1 MAWLLDTQVICE
13 WRKGDRAHP
22 RVRAWFAAASD
33 AELYTSVLVLG
44 EIRRGVDL
52 TGRRDP
58 AAAQALGQWLRQ
70 LQLHFA
76 SRILPVNLEIAE
88 IWGRMGP
95 TPLVPAVDALL
106 AATALHHGLTLAT
119 RNISN
124 VARCGAVAVDPFA

>member
-13 WRKGDRAHP
+13 WRKGDRANA
-22 RVRAWFAAASD
+22 RVQAWFGMAVD
-33 AELYTSVLVLG
+33 AELYTSVLVVG
-44 EIRRGVDL
+44 EIRRGIEQ

-70 LQLHFA
+70 LEIHF
-76 SRILPVNLEIAE
+76 STRILPVTLEISE
-88 IWGRMGP
+88 RWGRMA

-106 AATALHHGLTLAT
+106 AATAVQHGLTLVT

>member
-1 MAWLLDTQVICE
+1 MAWLLDTQVVCE

-22 RVRAWFAAASD
+22 RVQAWFAQTSD
-33 AELYTSVLVLG
+33 AELYTSVLVVG
-44 EIRRGVDL
+44 EIRRGVEL
-52 TGRRDP
+52 TSRRDP

-76 SRILPVNLEIAE
+76 SRSRPVTLEITE
-88 IWGRMGP
+88 LWGRMGP